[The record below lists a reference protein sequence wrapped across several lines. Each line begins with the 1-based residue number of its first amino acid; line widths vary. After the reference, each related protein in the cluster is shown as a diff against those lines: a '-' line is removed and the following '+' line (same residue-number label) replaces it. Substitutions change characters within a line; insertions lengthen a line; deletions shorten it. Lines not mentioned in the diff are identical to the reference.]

1 MRKLFG
7 EMQDRRVD
15 SSTSYG
21 VGKAFTVDDSA
32 FIAILRKFPTETD
45 VFGFSILYGIAV
57 KDEP

>member
-1 MRKLFG
+1 
-7 EMQDRRVD
+7 MQDRRVD